1 MPAWDD
7 IITPNVPLTEIFIRG
22 TVTFLAL
29 TAMMRVVGQRE
40 TGGLGLTDLLVV
52 VLVAQAVDSGLAGDT
67 ASSVLDGLLLV
78 AVILFWSVL
87 LDAMSYRWPRLARF
101 VKSRPETLI
110 EDGRLNRRTMR
121 REFLTYDEV
130 LSQLRLHGL
139 ENVDQVSRA
148 YIEPNGLVSVIPR
161 KGQGPPG

>member
-1 MPAWDD
+1 MPTWDD
-7 IITPNVPLTEIFIRG
+7 IFMPNVPLAEIFVRG
-22 TVTFLAL
+22 TITFLAL
-29 TAMMRVVGQRE
+29 TALLRVVGQRE

-52 VLVAQAVDSGLAGDT
+52 VLVAQAVDAGLVGDT
-67 ASSVLDGLLLV
+67 SSVVDGLLLV

-87 LDAMSYRWPRLARF
+87 LDAMSYRWPRLARLL
-101 VKSRPETLI
+101 KSRPETLI

-130 LSQLRLHGL
+130 LTQLRLHGL

-148 YIEPNGLVSVIPR
+148 YIEPNGMVSVIPR
-161 KGQGPPG
+161 KGQLPPPG